1 MTLLRAALRFP
12 RTLLC
17 AGLIGLAAFNAHA
30 SDEQPGKGIRIQ
42 PLQSPIAEETFQ
54 TQLVVKAL
62 EKLGYQV
69 QPIKEVDYTA
79 AHLAIANG
87 DATFMADHWDRLHE
101 DFYQNAGGDSKL
113 WRDNT
118 YSAGAL
124 QGYLVD
130 RKTAEQ
136 HKITNIEQMK
146 DPAIAK
152 LFDTDGDGKAN
163 LTGCNPGWG
172 CEKAIEKHLDK
183 FQLRGHIQHVQGN
196 YSALIADT
204 ITRYQQGKP
213 IFYYTWTPYWVSN
226 VLKPG
231 KDVVWLQVPTSQDV
245 GADSTALPSGKDYGF
260 IVNNQRIMAN
270 RQFIEQ
276 NPAAA
281 KLFSVMTLPIAAI
294 NAQNKAMNDGANK
307 QADIDKHVA
316 GWIKAH
322 QRLFDGWIAEVRA
335 AAKR

>member
-1 MTLLRAALRFP
+1 MSLLYKYLSVFALAAALCLPAAPHAALF
-12 RTLLC
+12 LLS
-17 AGLIGLAAFNAHA
+17 A
-30 SDEQPGKGIRIQ
+30 R
-42 PLQSPIAEETFQ
+42 
-54 TQLVVKAL
+54 
-62 EKLGYQV
+62 
-69 QPIKEVDYTA
+69 
-79 AHLAIANG
+79 G
-87 DATFMADHWDRLHE
+87 D
-101 DFYQNAGGDSKL
+101 
-113 WRDNT
+113 
-118 YSAGAL
+118 
-124 QGYLVD
+124 
-130 RKTAEQ
+130 
-136 HKITNIEQMK
+136 I
-146 DPAIAK
+146 
-152 LFDTDGDGKAN
+152 DTDGDGKAN

-172 CEKAIEKHLDK
+172 CEKAIEKHLDQ

-231 KDVVWLQVPTSQDV
+231 KDVVWLQVPASANT
-245 GADSTALPSGKDYGF
+245 GADSTALPNGKDYGF

-270 RQFIEQ
+270 RAFIEQ

-281 KLFSVMTLPIAAI
+281 KLFSVMKLPIAAI

-322 QRLFDGWIAEVRA
+322 QRLFDGWIAEARA
-335 AAKR
+335 AGKR

>member
-1 MTLLRAALRFP
+1 MTFFRSALRFP

-17 AGLIGLAAFNAHA
+17 ASLIGLTAWSAQAA
-30 SDEQPGKGIRIQ
+30 DEQPGKGIRIQ

-54 TQLVVKAL
+54 TRLVVKAL
-62 EKLGYQV
+62 EQLGYQV

-101 DFYQNAGGDSKL
+101 DFYQNSGGDSKL

-124 QGYLVD
+124 QGYLID
-130 RKTAEQ
+130 RKTAEK
-136 HKITNIEQMK
+136 HRITNIEQMK
-146 DPAIAK
+146 DPAIAR

-213 IFYYTWTPYWVSN
+213 VFYYTWTPYWVSN

-231 KDVVWLQVPTSQDV
+231 KDVVWLQVPASQDA
-245 GADSTALPSGKDYGF
+245 GADSTALPNGKDYGF

>member
-1 MTLLRAALRFP
+1 M
-12 RTLLC
+12 
-17 AGLIGLAAFNAHA
+17 
-30 SDEQPGKGIRIQ
+30 
-42 PLQSPIAEETFQ
+42 
-54 TQLVVKAL
+54 
-62 EKLGYQV
+62 
-69 QPIKEVDYTA
+69 
-79 AHLAIANG
+79 
-87 DATFMADHWDRLHE
+87 
-101 DFYQNAGGDSKL
+101 
-113 WRDNT
+113 
-118 YSAGAL
+118 
-124 QGYLVD
+124 
-130 RKTAEQ
+130 
-136 HKITNIEQMK
+136 
-146 DPAIAK
+146 
-152 LFDTDGDGKAN
+152 
-163 LTGCNPGWG
+163 
-172 CEKAIEKHLDK
+172 
-183 FQLRGHIQHVQGN
+183 QGN

-281 KLFSVMTLPIAAI
+281 KLFSVMKLPIAAI

-322 QRLFDGWIAEVRA
+322 QRLFDGWIAEARA
-335 AAKR
+335 AGKR

>member
-1 MTLLRAALRFP
+1 MTFFRSALRFP

-17 AGLIGLAAFNAHA
+17 ASLIGLTAVSAQA

-136 HKITNIEQMK
+136 HNITNIEQMK
-146 DPAIAK
+146 DPAIAQ

-172 CEKAIEKHLDK
+172 CEKAIEKHLDQ

-226 VLKPG
+226 VL
-231 KDVVWLQVPTSQDV
+231 
-245 GADSTALPSGKDYGF
+245 
-260 IVNNQRIMAN
+260 
-270 RQFIEQ
+270 
-276 NPAAA
+276 
-281 KLFSVMTLPIAAI
+281 
-294 NAQNKAMNDGANK
+294 
-307 QADIDKHVA
+307 
-316 GWIKAH
+316 
-322 QRLFDGWIAEVRA
+322 
-335 AAKR
+335 